1 MDEQVLRGVRV
12 LDFTWV
18 LAGPYATRIC
28 ADFGAEVIKVQSKK
42 TANGTESNLTG
53 YFNNWNRNKR
63 AITLD
68 MSQPEARGIVL
79 KLAAISDVVIENF
92 SPRVMSNWGL
102 DYDALKAVKPDI
114 IMVSL
119 SAMGHDGP
127 WRDFVGFAPTFHALS
142 GLTHLTSYVEEAPL
156 GPGYAHADPM
166 IGLYATI
173 ALLSAL
179 ECRDRTGLG
188 QYIDISDFE
197 AVCTLLGPILMDAG
211 INEGKPMPRGNHAPH
226 IQASPYGCYRC
237 MGADRWCVIAVFSED
252 EWSALRKVM
261 ADPDWTKEER
271 FSNLSRRKRHEEELD
286 RLLET
291 WTSRHRCEEVVEL
304 LQEAGI
310 AAGIVQ
316 NAEDLAADPHLGL
329 NEFFVSVDHPVLGR
343 VMSDRSP
350 IRMGSGAQNRF
361 KAAPMLGED
370 NAYVFRELL
379 RFTEDEVTTYIERG
393 IIG

>member
-1 MDEQVLRGVRV
+1 MDDGILRGIRV

-18 LAGPYATRIC
+18 LAGPYATRIL

-68 MSQPEARGIVL
+68 MGQPEAREIVL
-79 KLAAISDVVIENF
+79 KLAAMSDVVIENF
-92 SPRVMSNWGL
+92 SPRVMPNWGL
-102 DYDALKAVKPDI
+102 DYARLKEVKSDL

-119 SAMGHDGP
+119 SAMGQNGP

-142 GLTHLTSYVEEAPL
+142 GLTYLTSYTGEAPV

-166 IGLYATI
+166 IGLYATV

-179 ECRDRTGLG
+179 EYRDRTGLG
-188 QYIDISDFE
+188 QYIDISDLE
-197 AVCTLLGPILMDAG
+197 AVCTLLGPTLMG
-211 INEGKPMPRGNHAPH
+211 TQINPKEVSPRGNHAPH
-226 IQASPYGCYRC
+226 IPASPYGCYRC
-237 MGADRWCVIAVFSED
+237 IGADRWCVIAVFSED
-252 EWSALRKVM
+252 DWNALRKVM

-271 FSNLSRRKRHEEELD
+271 FSNLSRRKQHEEELD

-316 NAEDLAADPHLGL
+316 NAEDLAADPHLAF
-329 NEFFVSVDHPVLGR
+329 NDFFVSMDHPVLGR

-350 IRMGSGAQNRF
+350 IRMGGGAQNRF
-361 KAAPMLGED
+361 KAAPLLGED
-370 NAYVFRELL
+370 NRYVFEALL
-379 RFTEDEVTTYIERG
+379 QFTEDEVATYIERG